1 MRSAEQSGVEAGG
14 LAPDSG
20 AGHRAARWPAEP
32 RWLRETIG
40 DLSSATLAVTAVA
53 LAAATLYAISETL
66 PALQDTTSQPGG
78 VWLRIAAG
86 YALALV
92 AIGFSLHRHRP
103 AVLEE
108 LAGYR
113 DLLEILPFGVACWT
127 REAKLSAWN
136 ERLVHKLR
144 AVGETLTLMRGAS
157 YQEVIS
163 ALSREGDMQL
173 VREDAQNRL
182 LELHRTDGATLLIEE
197 RPLEAGGFVTMVMD
211 VTETRRT
218 SLLLSSVREEQ
229 RQLARRYHEEKIRA
243 EAASRSKTTF
253 LAHLSHDIRTP
264 LNHIIGF
271 ADMIRQQPFG
281 SLGDARYLGYVEA
294 VKGSGERLLG
304 FFGSI
309 LELAELEGGRRELRR
324 ERFTADDLLVR
335 VLRRFSTQ
343 AQRAGLTLGLGGAC
357 EAQLQAD
364 RFALERMVTN
374 IVENAFRFT
383 PRGGKVTLA
392 AYAASDG
399 IVIEISDTGIGI
411 APERLE
417 TLSQPFAFSD
427 AALSRDRDGAG
438 LGIAIARAIAEL
450 SGGRLAIDS
459 RPGLGT
465 TVAISLP
472 IAEGEETASRSKAA

>member
-1 MRSAEQSGVEAGG
+1 MRSAEQSGVETSGHG
-14 LAPDSG
+14 PESG
-20 AGHRAARWPAEP
+20 AIAHGPPLRLPQP
-32 RWLRETIG
+32 RWLGELSPTTI
-40 DLSSATLAVTAVA
+40 AITAVV
-53 LAAATLYAISETL
+53 LAAATLYAVSEIAPQLHKGPL
-66 PALQDTTSQPGG
+66 PDDGLW
-78 VWLRIAAG
+78 VRIAVA
-86 YALALV
+86 YALALAV
-92 AIGFSLHRHRP
+92 TAFSLRRYRP
-103 AVLEE
+103 VLLEA
-108 LAGYR
+108 LPGYH
-113 DLLEILPFGVACWT
+113 DLLGILPFGVACWT
-127 REAKLSAWN
+127 REARLAAWN
-136 ERLVHKLR
+136 DRFLMKLR
-144 AVGETLTLMRGAS
+144 TPAQNLTLMRGAS
-157 YQEVIS
+157 YHEVLS
-163 ALSREGDMQL
+163 VLSRDGDMQL

-182 LELHRTDGATLLIEE
+182 LELHRPDGATLLIEE
-197 RPLEAGGFVTMVMD
+197 RPLDAGGFVTMVMD

-281 SLGDARYLGYVEA
+281 PLGDARYLSYVEA

-304 FFGSI
+304 FFGSM
-309 LELAELEGGRRELRR
+309 LELAELEGGRREMRR
-324 ERFTADDLLVR
+324 ERFTADDLLLR
-335 VLRRFSTQ
+335 ILRRFSPQ
-343 AQRAGLTLGLGGAC
+343 AQRAGLTMGLGGAC
-357 EAQLQAD
+357 EAQLNAD
-364 RFALERMVTN
+364 RFALERMVAN
-374 IVENAFRFT
+374 IVENAIRFT

-399 IVIEISDTGIGI
+399 IVIEVTDTGIGI
-411 APERLE
+411 GPEHLDA
-417 TLSQPFAFSD
+417 LSQPFAFSD
-427 AALSRDRDGAG
+427 AALSRDREGAG

-472 IAEGEETASRSKAA
+472 IAEAEDAARRPRAA